1 MGEACV
7 AVYRHDELPA
17 YLPGG
22 SSESWVEH
30 TIEDMLDQREIRC

>member
-30 TIEDMLDQREIRC
+30 TIEDMLDQWEIRC